1 MPNAPSSTIR
11 DLLSYRL
18 HRLAG
23 ALSRGAALRYRAEF
37 GVTLMEWRTLAL
49 LGDFAPMSL
58 QTLAHQAGLDKS
70 QVSRVVSAL
79 VERGLVRRVAGWE
92 DAREVRLSLTAAGR
106 KLQAGLM
113 RAARARDAAFAAA
126 LDPVE
131 RIALESA
138 FAKLMIEARR
148 QGEPE
153 AWTPRLS
160 GARVPRVTPP
170 AQDQSGPT
178 RQRATSSRA
187 KPRARPGVTG

>member
-1 MPNAPSSTIR
+1 MLDPSTCTIR

-58 QTLAHQAGLDKS
+58 QTLARQAGLDKS

-79 VERGLVRRVAGWE
+79 VERGLVRRAAGRE
-92 DAREVRLSLTAAGR
+92 DGREVRLSLTAAGR

-126 LDPVE
+126 LDPAE
-131 RIALESA
+131 RTALESA
-138 FAKLMIEARR
+138 LNKLMTEARR
-148 QGEPE
+148 QSEPE
-153 AWTPRLS
+153 AWTLPGNGSRS
-160 GARVPRVTPP
+160 PRVTPP
-170 AQDQSGPT
+170 APDPAAPV
-178 RQRATSSRA
+178 RQRVPS
-187 KPRARPGVTG
+187 PRARPRAHPGVTG